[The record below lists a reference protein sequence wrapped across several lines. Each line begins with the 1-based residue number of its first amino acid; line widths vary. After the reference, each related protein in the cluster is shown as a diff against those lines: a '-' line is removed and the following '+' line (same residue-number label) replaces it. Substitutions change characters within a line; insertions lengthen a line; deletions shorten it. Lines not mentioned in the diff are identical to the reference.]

1 MTESEIAERVRSFLS
16 ERVRG
21 AAEVSG
27 DDNLFELGLVN
38 SLFAM
43 QLVNFVENEFG
54 CVVEDDDL
62 SIENFQSVNAI
73 TGLIARKSGSVA
85 LKLAQ

>member
-1 MTESEIAERVRSFLS
+1 MDSPIAERVRAFLN

-21 AAEVSG
+21 AAQVSG

-43 QLVNFVENEFG
+43 QLVNFVEKEFG
-54 CVVEDDDL
+54 LVVEDDDL

-73 TGLIARKSGSVA
+73 TGLIARKSGPVA
-85 LKLAQ
+85 LKSVP

>member
-1 MTESEIAERVRSFLS
+1 MESQIVECVRAFLG

-21 AAEVSG
+21 VAQISG

-43 QLVNFVENEFG
+43 QLVNFVEKEFG
-54 CVVEDDDL
+54 FVVEDDDL

-73 TGLIARKSGSVA
+73 TGLIMRKSETVARKPA
-85 LKLAQ
+85 P

>member
-1 MTESEIAERVRSFLS
+1 MNLNIAEGVRAFLN

-21 AAEVSG
+21 AENVSD

-43 QLVNFVENEFG
+43 QLVNFVEKEFDM
-54 CVVEDDDL
+54 VVEDDDL
-62 SIENFQSVNAI
+62 TIENFQSVSAI
-73 TGLIARKSGSVA
+73 VCLVARKTG
-85 LKLAQ
+85 